1 MVVKILTKFDSN
13 SEVEIGLNKVNDP
26 QFFLLNVIKT

>member
-1 MVVKILTKFDSN
+1 MVVKILTKFDPN

-26 QFFLLNVIKT
+26 QFFSAERD